1 MVQEILKTMIKES
14 YLLPDSCFYSNTALM
29 MLYLPEF
36 SLLQALNF
44 FFFQFNMNEKYNSIK
59 KC

>member
-14 YLLPDSCFYSNTALM
+14 YLLPDSCFYSNTAPM

-44 FFFQFNMNEKYNSIK
+44 FRLT
-59 KC
+59 

>member
-14 YLLPDSCFYSNTALM
+14 YLLPDSCSYSNTAPM

-44 FFFQFNMNEKYNSIK
+44 FEFNMNEKYNSIK

>member
-14 YLLPDSCFYSNTALM
+14 YLLPDSCFYSNTM
-29 MLYLPEF
+29 PVMLYLPEF

-44 FFFQFNMNEKYNSIK
+44 FQFNMNEK
-59 KC
+59 